1 MKENLVVS
9 KRGQITLPATLRR
22 ALGIQPGDVVT
33 VEERDGDVV
42 LKPAV
47 VLEVS
52 RYTDDEIAAWDAAD
66 EFAEGEREA
75 VVSRLTRGEPV

>member
-22 ALGIQPGDVVT
+22 ALGIRPGDVVT
-33 VEERDGDVV
+33 VEEHDGDVI

-47 VLEVS
+47 ALEVS
-52 RYTDDEIAAWDAAD
+52 RYTDDEIAAWDEAD

-75 VVSRLTRGEPV
+75 VLSRLKR